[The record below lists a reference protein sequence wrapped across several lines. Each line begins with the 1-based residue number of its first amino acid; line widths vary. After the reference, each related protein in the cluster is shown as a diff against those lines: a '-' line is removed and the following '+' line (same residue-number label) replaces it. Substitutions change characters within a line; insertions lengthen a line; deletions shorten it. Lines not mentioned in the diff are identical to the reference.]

1 MIEEDTCM
9 TVVTEPSRHQ
19 PYNPLAIDLRAAV
32 QKLQLSCLQDSPPFA
47 NLDTQLYNAFL
58 ADPNSVPRSKLLDT
72 VSQCMLNPKWTLP
85 IVELFRPIAI
95 DLIARWAL
103 PSFTAFLEAIPCS
116 PNSSSAVNRIELVA
130 KAFSV
135 VLPVVPQVKSL
146 AVTYFNH
153 SPSLFERLH
162 HLPYDI
168 AFSEINANELLDL
181 LVTTYRL
188 LSFSTPTFASLW
200 NWGPLVQLLN
210 FPNTPIKYCAI
221 LCLSKVYNLS
231 DAQSKTLLGSLIE
244 NGKSINATD
253 EPLLAV
259 IDGKNIDLRML
270 SLWEQQRL
278 AESQIALAHNRY
290 ETEQTHAHT
299 ITEDDL
305 CSLCCYLCGVL
316 LPKSSTPS
324 PSIQH
329 DERVCYEPQ
338 LVLTETTSRNLHA
351 ISLALSIG
359 APTLLEGVTGAGKT
373 ALVEELASRTGRG
386 DRKFSFPAMFGVSLR
401 RQAHLNIFVELVK
414 IHLGDQT
421 DPKVLLGTYVSTSVP
436 GSFRWQP
443 GVLTTAVQEGR
454 WVLIEDIDLAPAEVI
469 SVLLPLLETRHL
481 FIPSRGE
488 KIKAK
493 EGFQLFGTRSFVPS
507 RSGKGMT
514 SRGGDL
520 VSGANLWTRVHV
532 DALSM
537 EELGNVVRQK
547 FPHIGNFTDHV
558 MALFRTVVSI
568 YQDPNFSSLASSTM
582 GRFISTRDL
591 MKWCNRIEKLLGE
604 RLYGDDLV
612 NVGLDESVRLDLFS
626 EAIDCFCGMIPDFAT
641 WVVVLEKVGEPLQI
655 SQEMVRHYVDQYK
668 PAFEVSDAVV
678 RVGRVNL
685 SSILANGKQKQKM
698 GLIKRER
705 QRPFA
710 VTGHALRLLEKIA
723 VCVYLT
729 EPVLLVGETG
739 TGKTTVVQHLADM
752 MHQNLIV
759 VNLSQQSD
767 SSDLLGGFK
776 PVDGKVLAIPLREEF
791 ERLFEKTFSVK
802 KNAKFLEMVRKS
814 FVHQKWTNFLALL
827 KRAVEMSQQKF
838 EGEQDERSKKSST
851 PQLRTAWKSFAKRLV
866 EFEVQQAQS
875 QNKFVF
881 NFMEGSLVKAV
892 RRGDWILL
900 DEINLATTETLE
912 CLSGLLQDA
921 QGSLLLTERGDV
933 EPVQRHPNFRLFAC
947 MNPAT
952 DVGKR
957 DLPPGLRNRF
967 TEFYVHPPD
976 SRYEDLLQIVKRYI
990 GNISTGDERACEDV
1004 AEFYMEAK
1012 NLALQHKLVDGA
1024 NQKPHFSMR
1033 TLARALTYV
1042 VQIYPTYGL
1051 RRSLYEGFCMTFL
1064 TQLNKDSESLMSQ
1077 LIQKTIL
1084 RGVKNPAH
1092 LVTQIPR
1099 QPSDDYIQFGYFWL
1113 EQGQFDPQNDEQY
1126 ILTSS
1131 VETKLYNLA
1140 RVIMSRKFPVLIQG
1154 PTSAGKTSMIE
1165 YMAKKTGHRFVRI
1178 NNHEHTDLQEY
1189 LGTYVS
1195 NSEGQLVFQE
1205 GVLVEALRNG
1215 YWIVLD
1221 ELNLA
1226 PSDVLEALNRL
1237 LDDNREL
1244 LIPETQEVV
1253 KPHPHFMLF
1262 ATQNPAGLYGGR
1274 KALSRAFRNRFLELH
1289 FDDIPEDELET
1300 ILSKRCKIAP
1310 SYCKKLVQVYKSLME
1325 RRQSTRIF
1333 EQKHGF
1339 ITLRDL
1345 FRWAGRD
1352 PNGYQELAE
1361 NGYML
1366 LAERCRRDE
1375 EKKVVKE
1382 VLEQVMKVKLNECD
1396 IYDCSKLE
1404 EFTIYDRLLSERNAL
1419 SGQDTK
1425 LVWTKAM
1432 RRLFSLVANCLRHKE
1447 PVLLVGE
1454 TGCGKTTV
1462 CQMLAETFQRQLHIV
1477 NCHQN
1482 TETGDLLGGQR
1493 PVRNNTES
1501 ADSDK
1506 QKPLFEWHDGP
1517 LVQSMR
1523 EGHLFLLD
1531 EISLADDSVLERLNS
1546 VLEPSRLLVLAEKGG
1561 KNVEEL
1567 YAVEGFQFLATM
1579 NPGGDYGKKELSP
1592 ALRNRFTEIWV
1603 PAVSDRD
1610 DLINIINEQLTC
1622 PSLHGYSSRIL
1633 DFIEWY
1639 TQTLGQARTVVSL
1652 RDILSW
1658 VKFLNASVSIG
1669 LDPNISFV
1677 HGGCLVLLD
1686 GLGSHGSSGSFL
1698 AGNTLKDFRLKCL
1711 RQLVGDD
1718 GANER
1723 DILGDAKG
1731 SLQIS
1736 NDKFAIGP
1744 FHIPRG
1750 HLVNANI
1757 KFTLEAPTTADN
1769 AMRVVRAMQLKK
1781 PILLEGSPGV
1791 GKTSLISA
1799 LAAASGHNL
1808 VRINLSE
1815 QTDLMDLFGSD
1826 LPVEGGNSGEFA
1838 WRDAPFLQAMKAG
1851 DWVLLDELNLAS
1863 QSVLEGLNSCLD
1875 HRGAVY
1881 IPELDREFICDKEFR
1896 VFGAQNPLQQG
1907 GGRKGLPKS
1916 FVNRFTQVY
1925 VEHLT
1930 TDDLLF
1936 ICAHLFPQFEREI
1949 LEKMIEL
1956 NTCLYEETMI
1966 RCSFGRKG
1974 SPWEFNLRD
1983 VFRWLELMKRDKVN
1997 NPAEFLDTIYMQR
2010 MRTKEDRQRVVELY
2024 EKVFGLPYDRPQYP
2038 SYEIS
2043 ADYVKVG
2050 HSRLSRE
2057 KDSDGFDMFE
2067 HEDHVLQSFLPPL
2080 EALMKCVEASW
2091 MAIITGPS
2099 ATGKTSLVRLLSKLT
2114 GKKLEEFAMNNSVDT
2129 MELLGGFEQV
2139 DLNRH
2144 RQVIME
2150 TLRGLTSRASKSLLM
2165 YLCKCPEDTE
2175 QRAATL
2181 QQIKRLNDAWFAL
2194 ENKQNMQH
2202 FSDSNGGLDYSLV
2215 SSVLDCLSAATTIDR
2230 EAQGSIMS
2238 VTSAV
2243 NSLRQLET
2251 SSVAGKFEWIDGL
2264 LIDALEKGHWLLID
2278 NANLCNPSVLD
2289 RLNSL
2294 FENDGV
2300 LMVNERGLVDGTV
2313 KVIKPHPNFRMFMT
2327 VDPQNGE
2334 LSRAMRNRG
2343 IEIALVDSSWNS
2355 NVADVT
2361 KLTNALGLRGPTLPL
2376 LLNSLQEEASTKRKH
2391 LAKTKNVRDYLLLA
2405 TYVVERLQRGQ
2416 SLRSA
2421 ISDSFSQVF
2430 VDIAEAPSSL
2440 ISMFEANTEHDL
2452 LQEMMSPT
2460 NCPYF
2465 LGGSIL
2471 QEDSALATVALQ
2483 GAYLVYLM
2491 QKQTSEDEENMRRI
2505 DVACNYFLETL
2516 SAQDYGLRL
2525 RWLRYVAQNAGIST
2539 VSVLEQL
2546 GSLMKTLYAHPVFS
2560 EMTRLRL
2567 EHERDLLTSN
2577 EALTSMALQQ
2587 TKKAYALLIR
2597 LCKQQLAEL
2606 DMQKSTQRLKLSSL
2620 TVIQQSYCL
2629 TQGRISETQL
2639 LHPSVAKLY
2648 PLFEAVRGD
2657 FTSWLDQS
2665 CYHSCPDM
2673 AFDVLHQIL
2682 DIRDY
2687 AWSLCQSHNLALD
2700 NLLITLRKMKDL
2712 MSMDQAES
2720 PLFAASIARI
2730 DDIMAAFDFE
2740 TCKSMKSLWKYFCPA
2755 TLSSES
2761 SYDIERE
2768 LHKINASLDLYR
2780 PDNEEAIAAQYMI
2793 LKVKSDVKECL
2804 MEGLATLYAVNE
2816 NDDKEALKLAKSLQN
2831 LPEYIRREIDS
2842 TKIAEDSTPWETALV
2857 PLYDYT
2863 SIIDEMEITA
2873 YIYAGIHSISDN
2885 RVFLEKVQAFRR
2897 FCLEKTSRPPLDFAP
2912 YQRLMW
2918 FLDSQ
2923 DSDKLSSV
2931 LPGIT
2936 HDAVHN
2942 WHRRLWRSSVF
2953 QEDLYL
2959 LVPTVH
2965 DTRFVIAEGSRSLFE
2980 SVETL
2985 ACLNI
2990 LCSVDKMTANAYDNA
3005 LKQLKSL
3012 KEFLSTNV
3020 NFKDRYKLELV
3031 TLVSI
3036 ARQLCKATS
3045 EIIPT
3050 QLFDSL
3056 MAHFDKTMHFTRSFL
3071 HFSIYDNANKFD
3083 YYDDALEALSQLST
3097 NLREANFNAYYTSA
3111 ISSIADCIR
3120 FHRSKNDTSFHSTA
3134 GKARVLLS
3142 LAFIA
3147 AYIPDYPVDPT
3158 TEPRLHVDL
3167 LMKKRQKCLNEIDVR
3182 TNIEKT
3188 LVGNDTNQDIRHQK
3202 KQLNAIDTELS
3213 NMATTFSLRPATSQ
3227 LDDIF
3232 VDLRYLQKSMLER
3245 NVESLIDDMNG
3256 SNIDSLLQ
3264 REKLLQGNAL
3274 QFIDRIHIKYP
3285 MYRDILQPLLV
3296 AVDDL
3301 KYGLR
3306 MMTIATRKDAT
3317 DDFLANVVELLI
3329 CDTGVSDDSIAL
3341 DWNRLATHS
3350 NLKQLKLIVFERAP
3364 TSRKWAFYLRLLIVI
3379 LHRLAV
3385 GINMHG
3391 HMRIADLE
3399 AVNIV
3404 FSEIVQIWKAAQEY
3418 KRQQEAEKEQ
3428 LFKTRT
3434 KKYEPLTEE
3443 EQDEADMKKMFAD
3456 FNEDFVDLAEDSM
3469 QIEHPPAT
3477 SQQKLQVE
3485 EESVLDESD
3494 IHRIGYLHRM
3504 IFGDYRH
3511 NHCFRTLKS
3520 FNRETFQSYEAAGRL
3535 ASMASRAFEH
3545 SLDTKLRAGHLYMT
3559 ELAINRLESENSFNM
3574 TSDDIY
3580 DFYKNENV
3588 GEAKLLHPVVRR
3600 FKARV
3605 SEILNEWPEHAVL
3618 EQLIT
3623 ICDRL
3628 LNFSILSPV
3637 AKFLTGVELLL
3648 QKSEDWEA
3656 YAAKHVSLK
3665 AQRDELISLIVRWRQ
3680 LELNCWPKLLAA
3692 QEQYSKDAAFEWWFH
3707 LYDVLYSASFGTEE
3721 ENAKS
3726 TASLMAALD
3735 QFIQSCSIVEFEPRL
3750 KMLDSFYR
3758 QAYMQAQMTP
3768 SQEERS
3774 SQSMVATIL
3783 QNVYLYYAQ
3792 FQDHARRMLAQLRK
3806 PIEKDLKDFVKIASW
3821 KDVNIYALRQS
3832 AQKTHRQ
3839 LHKCIRK
3846 YREVLANSML
3856 TVIANYN
3863 QENAQF
3869 QYGDEKK
3876 YNDVKKGFVD
3886 QLSQPNLWLVET
3898 NVPNTVPQFDWSAAS
3913 PVKRHLMNLQATL
3926 QKMQRYC
3933 ANDLFVVN
3941 KDSQEQPLEAFMTEI
3956 IQQIKNFQK
3965 ETPAVMTD
3973 ENKSF
3978 VKNQKL
3984 LKKKALVDF
3993 LKELKRIGL
4002 KWRAGNLV
4010 EQNADTSRLFR
4021 QQVARLDTVL
4031 ENRDLQKEKLSSY
4044 SCTTQDMIDLWE
4056 RSNDYYFRSIA
4067 RMTNLRTIS
4076 ATQISK
4082 DLSMLEVE
4090 RCMSTTE
4097 HLFSLTSKERL
4108 ILARVEERMQV
4119 LQGASVQLA
4128 ALYDAVSRSKP
4139 ITTDA
4144 TLGSRLT
4151 VQKMHIDKL
4160 VHMMSQAT
4168 LTLKLQSQYEPKAE
4182 LAAADMQ
4189 KAFNSVKKMQAQTDA
4204 SFAQRYLYPRSAT
4217 GIAILSEDVADMV
4230 NDQRKSLA
4238 ILQTNLEDI
4247 MQATPKSSYV
4257 VYPIVKYVQGIS
4269 NENFDTMVDGVTSS
4283 ATMVDLRDK
4292 LYFLIDAILVSIQD
4306 LKKAKLSEESMQKQ
4320 TGTESD
4326 AEQMDEVMPEN
4337 YIRIQHTEQLNSM
4350 NALHLDVV
4358 MKRVVDAL
4366 TFCQTLSTAST
4377 MDTIE
4382 ASRLLQQTYPFLQQ
4396 YMLVVQHT
4404 LSHMLL
4410 HHKAIAK
4417 LTYSLINSFTIII
4430 SKGFC
4435 MPEGAADEEE
4445 GEADGTATGTGIG
4458 EGEGNKDVSEEI
4470 EDEEQVLGTQNEEQS
4485 KSEKQETKEEKKG
4498 MDMENDFEGE
4508 LEDIEPD
4515 EEEEQKQDEED
4526 ESEEEPDEQ
4535 IGDVDD
4541 MDPDA
4546 VDDKMWGDEP
4556 EETLNESDKT
4566 VDQDQSQGKKESD
4579 IVAKEEESSK
4589 PESKKED
4596 GDKSNDKENENQDI
4610 ESEEIADEEGG
4621 EENDQ
4626 DEDDEQGEDD
4636 AAENKAGEQFNADIP
4651 EAETLE
4657 LPDDLHMGDED
4668 DEQGDDNQDGE
4679 ELKDPMDID
4688 EPPAE
4693 GEERVPEDEEEEVEA
4708 FKDLLDEVGEGEQDQ
4723 EKADDEMADTT
4734 AHTENGGDE
4743 EADQEKDEPEEEP
4756 PSNESGDAEQKGGQ
4770 IEEDENEESDQNTK
4784 AQNREQPNSDNI
4796 SDNQFGVQGEAGKA
4810 SMSSA
4815 GQQEGEDENAESQ
4828 DAEVKQEKKDK
4839 KGVSERGSNDANQE
4853 EGDEDATEEEQKQP
4867 KANPQRSLGD
4877 ALESWRRRLADLAD
4891 AEDEETEEKEKT
4903 ENNSEAEE
4911 AKVNEDNAF
4920 EYVKNDEEAHDLQTL
4935 SNAAADQIQDLKLGA
4950 MDEEMEDVDQH
4961 AGEMQDEEQDE
4972 EMIDTMPLPRETADV
4987 DGEKDSRGAIVSK
5000 RLPEAQAVEDKDVL
5014 TMDESVVAHEP
5025 LELQDIERMREELE
5039 NKVSEWREEGRD
5051 INQARELWQSYE
5063 NLTHD
5068 LAMGLCE
5075 QLRLILEPTLATK
5088 LKGDYR
5094 TGKRLNMKKIIPY
5107 IASQFKKDK
5116 IWLRR
5121 TKPSK
5126 RQYQVMISVDDSK
5139 SMSES
5144 HSVQLAYETLSLIS
5158 KALSQLEV
5166 GDICITS
5173 FGERIRLLHPFDQPF
5188 TAESGASVI
5197 QQFTFAQQK
5206 TYVKNLVES
5215 SLSLFENA
5223 KHAATMGSG
5232 ELWQLQLI
5240 ISDGICEDHESLRT
5254 LVRRAMEE
5262 HVMIIFIVVDNKPE
5276 KDSILKMTNVKYTTV
5291 NNKLSLQMTPYL
5303 ETFPFQY
5310 FMILRDINALP
5321 EALSDALRQ
5330 YFSFVSA

>member
-1 MIEEDTCM
+1 MIDEDTPM
-9 TVVTEPSRHQ
+9 TTITEPSKHQ
-19 PYNPLAIDLRAAV
+19 LYNPLAIDLKAAV
-32 QKLQLSCLQDSPPFA
+32 HKLQSTCLQDSPAFA
-47 NLDTQLYNAFL
+47 NVDTQLFHAF
-58 ADPNSVPRSKLLDT
+58 ATNPDSVPRSKLLDT
-72 VSQCMLNPKWTLP
+72 VSQCMLNPKWTLQ
-85 IVELFRPIAI
+85 IVDLFRPIAI
-95 DLIARWAL
+95 DLIARWAT
-103 PSFTAFLEAIPCS
+103 PGFTAFLEAIPSS
-116 PNSSSAVNRIELVA
+116 PSTSSAVNRIELVA
-130 KAFSV
+130 KAFGL
-135 VLPVVPQVKSL
+135 VLPLVPQVKSL

-162 HLPYDI
+162 QLPHDT
-168 AFSEINANELLDL
+168 AFTEAAANELQEL
-181 LVTTYRL
+181 LLTTYRL
-188 LSFSTPTFASLW
+188 LCFSTATFASLW
-200 NWGPLVQLLN
+200 NWGPLVQLLS
-210 FPNTPIKYCAI
+210 FPNTCVRYCAI

-231 DAQSKTLLGSLIE
+231 DAQNKRLLGSVIG
-244 NGKSINATD
+244 NQKSIDETD
-253 EPLLAV
+253 EPLMAI
-259 IDGKNIDLRML
+259 IDDKPMDLRML

-278 AESQIALAHNRY
+278 AESQIAFTHNKY
-290 ETEQTHAHT
+290 DTEQTHAHS

-305 CSLCCYLCGVL
+305 CSLTCYLCGVL
-316 LPKSSTPS
+316 LPKSSIPS
-324 PSIQH
+324 RSAHH
-329 DERVCYEPQ
+329 DNRVCYQPQ
-338 LVLTETTSRNLHA
+338 LVLTDTTSRNLHA

-373 ALVEELASRTGRG
+373 SLVEELASRTGRG
-386 DRKFSFPAMFGVSLR
+386 D
-401 RQAHLNIFVELVK
+401 QLVK

-436 GSFRWQP
+436 GSFRWQA

-514 SRGGDL
+514 SRGGEL
-520 VSGANLWTRVHV
+520 VTGANLWTRVHV
-532 DALSM
+532 DPLSM
-537 EELGNVVRQK
+537 EELGLVVRQK
-547 FPHIGNFTDHV
+547 FPHIGDFAEHV
-558 MALFRTVVSI
+558 MALFQTVTGI
-568 YQDPNFSSLASSTM
+568 YQDPNFSTLASSTM
-582 GRFISTRDL
+582 GRYISTRDL

-604 RLYGDDLV
+604 RLHNNDLID
-612 NVGLDESVRLDLFS
+612 VGLDESVRLDLFS
-626 EAIDCFCGMIPDFAT
+626 EAIDCFCGMIPEFAT
-641 WVVVLEKVGEPLQI
+641 WVVVLERVGEPLQI

-668 PAFEVSDAVV
+668 PAFEVTDAVV

-685 SSILANGKQKQKM
+685 SSIVATGKQKQKI
-698 GLIKRER
+698 GLVKRER

-729 EPVLLVGETG
+729 EPALLVGETG

-776 PVDGKVLAIPLREEF
+776 PVDGKVLAIPLKEEF
-791 ERLFEKTFSVK
+791 ERLFERTFSVK
-802 KNAKFLEMVRKS
+802 KNAKFLEMVRKT
-814 FVHQKWTNFLALL
+814 FIHQKWINFVALL
-827 KRAVEMSQQKF
+827 KRSVEMSQQKF
-838 EGEQDERSKKSST
+838 EGEQDDKSKKSST
-851 PQLRTAWKSFAKRLV
+851 PQLRTAWKSFAKRLI

-892 RRGDWILL
+892 RQGDWILL

-976 SRYEDLLQIVKRYI
+976 SRYEDLLQIVKRYLV
-990 GNISTGDERACEDV
+990 NVSTGDDRACEDV

-1012 NLALQHKLVDGA
+1012 NLCQQHKLVDGA

-1051 RRSLYEGFCMTFL
+1051 RRSLYEGICMTFL
-1064 TQLNKDSESLMSQ
+1064 TQLNKESENVMTQ
-1077 LIQKTIL
+1077 LIHKTIL
-1084 RGVKNPAH
+1084 RGTKNPTH

-1099 QPSDDYIQFGYFWL
+1099 QPSDDFIQFGYFWL
-1113 EQGQFDPQNDEQY
+1113 EQGQFDPQDDGQY
-1126 ILTSS
+1126 ILTNS

-1195 NSEGQLVFQE
+1195 NSDGQLVFQE

-1244 LIPETQEVV
+1244 LIPETQEIV

-1300 ILSKRCKIAP
+1300 ILSRRCKIAP

-1382 VLEQVMKVKLNECD
+1382 VLEQVMKVKLNESEM
-1396 IYDCSKLE
+1396 YDCSKLE
-1404 EFTIYDRLLSERNAL
+1404 EFAIYDRLLRDTAAQ

-1432 RRLFSLVANCLRHKE
+1432 RRLFSLVAKCLQHKE

-1462 CQMLAETFQRQLHIV
+1462 CQMLAETFQRELHIV

-1493 PVRNNTES
+1493 PVRNHSES
-1501 ADSDK
+1501 TDPQK
-1506 QKPLFEWHDGP
+1506 QKQLFEWHDGP
-1517 LVQSMR
+1517 LVQSMK

-1567 YAVEGFQFLATM
+1567 YGAEGFQFLATM

-1603 PAVSDRD
+1603 PAVSDRE
-1610 DLINIINEQLTC
+1610 DLTNIIDEQLTH
-1622 PSLHGYSSRIL
+1622 PSLSGYSSKML
-1633 DFIEWY
+1633 DFIGWY

-1658 VKFLNASVSIG
+1658 VKFVNAAVNNG

-1711 RQLVGDD
+1711 RQLAGDNK
-1718 GANER
+1718 ATER
-1723 DILGDAKG
+1723 DILGEAKG
-1731 SLQIS
+1731 SVEIS
-1736 NDKFAIGP
+1736 DDKFAIGP

-1750 HLVNANI
+1750 HLDNADI
-1757 KFTLEAPTTADN
+1757 KFTLLAPTTADN
-1769 AMRVVRAMQLKK
+1769 AMRVVRSMQLRK

-1799 LAAASGHNL
+1799 LAAASGHKL

-1936 ICAHLFPQFEREI
+1936 ICAHLFPQFERST
-1949 LEKMIEL
+1949 LEKMIEF
-1956 NTCLYEETMI
+1956 NTRMYEETMI

-1983 VFRWLELMKRDKVN
+1983 VFRWLELMQKDNVSD
-1997 NPAEFLDTIYMQR
+1997 PAEFLDTIYMQR
-2010 MRTKEDRQRVVELY
+2010 MRTREDRQKVTVIY
-2024 EKVFGLPYDRPQYP
+2024 ENVFATHYNRPHHP
-2038 SYEIS
+2038 SYEVS
-2043 ADYVKVG
+2043 ADYLTVG
-2050 HSRLSRE
+2050 HSQLPRIQ
-2057 KDSDGFDMFE
+2057 DDNGFDLFE

-2080 EALMKCVEASW
+2080 EALMKCVESSW
-2091 MAIITGPS
+2091 MAIVTGPS
-2099 ATGKTSLVRLLSKLT
+2099 ATGKTTLVRLLSKLT
-2114 GKKLEEFAMNNSVDT
+2114 GNKLEEFAMNNSVDT

-2144 RQVIME
+2144 RQVVMD
-2150 TLRGLTSRASKSLLM
+2150 TLHQLTSRASKNLLM
-2165 YLCKCPEDTE
+2165 YLTTVSDVPE
-2175 QRAATL
+2175 QRLEVL
-2181 QQIKRLNDAWFAL
+2181 QQIRRLNDAWFAL
-2194 ENKQNMQH
+2194 ESKQSMQH
-2202 FSDSNGGLDYSLV
+2202 LSDNHEGLDYPLV
-2215 SSVLDCLSAATTIDR
+2215 SSVLACLSTAVSIDE
-2230 EAQGSIMS
+2230 EARDS
-2238 VTSAV
+2238 VTSVAAAV
-2243 NSLRQLET
+2243 QSLQDLEKN
-2251 SSVAGKFEWIDGL
+2251 SVAGKFEWIDGL
-2264 LIDALEKGHWLLID
+2264 LINALEKGHWLLID

-2294 FENDGV
+2294 FENDGM

-2343 IEIALVDSSWNS
+2343 IEIALVDSSWNK
-2355 NVADVT
+2355 NIADVT
-2361 KLTNALGLRGPTLPL
+2361 KITNALGLRGPTLPL
-2376 LLNSLQEEASTKRKH
+2376 ILNDLQEEASAKRKH
-2391 LAKTKNVRDYLLLA
+2391 LAKNKNVRDYLLLA

-2416 SLRSA
+2416 SIRAA
-2421 ISDSFSQVF
+2421 ISESFSQVF
-2430 VDIAEAPSSL
+2430 VDITDAPPSL
-2440 ISMFEANTEHDL
+2440 ISLLEAETDDDL

-2471 QEDSALATVALQ
+2471 QEDSALGTVALQ
-2483 GAYLVYLM
+2483 GAYLAYLL
-2491 QKQTSEDEENMRRI
+2491 QKETSDDSELMRRI
-2505 DVACNYFLETL
+2505 DVASDYFLETL
-2516 SAQDYGLRL
+2516 SAHDYGLRL
-2525 RWLRYVAQNAGIST
+2525 RWLGYLAQNAGISR
-2539 VSVLEQL
+2539 VSILEQIGYL
-2546 GSLMKTLYAHPVFS
+2546 VRTLHTHPVFA
-2560 EMTRLRL
+2560 ELTKLRVDY
-2567 EHERDLLTSN
+2567 EHSVQASK
-2577 EALTSMALQQ
+2577 EALPSMALTQ
-2587 TKKAYALLIR
+2587 TRKAYILLIR
-2597 LCKQQLAEL
+2597 LCKQHYAEMA
-2606 DMQKSTQRLKLSSL
+2606 MQKATQRLKVSNL
-2620 TVIQQSYCL
+2620 TVLQQSYCFKE
-2629 TQGRISETQL
+2629 GRIGETQL

-2648 PLFEAVRGD
+2648 PLFESVRSD
-2657 FTSWLDQS
+2657 FASWLDQS
-2665 CYHSCPDM
+2665 CYHDCSTL
-2673 AFDVLHQIL
+2673 AFDILNKIL
-2682 DIRDY
+2682 DTRDY
-2687 AWSLCQSHNLALD
+2687 AWNICQSRNLALD

-2712 MSMDQAES
+2712 MALDNTES
-2720 PLFAASIARI
+2720 PLFAATVARI
-2730 DDIMAAFDFE
+2730 DDIMSGFDFE
-2740 TCKSMKSLWKYFCPA
+2740 MCKSMKALWKYFCPA
-2755 TLSSES
+2755 TLSSKTSHDVET
-2761 SYDIERE
+2761 E
-2768 LHKINASLDLYR
+2768 LHEINSLLDAYR
-2780 PDNEEAIAAQYMI
+2780 PDNEEGLKAGHMI
-2793 LKVKSDVKECL
+2793 LKSKTDIKECL
-2804 MEGLATLYAVNE
+2804 IEGLATLYAVNE
-2816 NDDKEALKLAKSLQN
+2816 NDDKEALKLAKSLQS
-2831 LPEYIRREIDS
+2831 LPEYIRRQLELEKF
-2842 TKIAEDSTPWETALV
+2842 TGVTTPWDTALV
-2857 PLYDYT
+2857 PLFDHT
-2863 SIIDEMEITA
+2863 SSIAEMELTA
-2873 YIYAGIHSISDN
+2873 IIYASVCGVSNNSTLI
-2885 RVFLEKVQAFRR
+2885 EKIQAFRR
-2897 FCLEKTSRPPLDFAP
+2897 FCLEKTSRPPLDLVP
-2912 YQRLMW
+2912 YQRLIW
-2918 FLDSQ
+2918 LLDSEH
-2923 DSDKLSSV
+2923 SEKMAPA
-2931 LPGIT
+2931 LPGIA
-2936 HDAVHN
+2936 HDAAHT

-2953 QEDLYL
+2953 QQDLYQ
-2959 LVPTVH
+2959 LVPSAQDVQLN
-2965 DTRFVIAEGSRSLFE
+2965 ISEGSLSLFE

-2985 ACLNI
+2985 TCLNT
-2990 LCSVDKMTANAYDNA
+2990 LCSIDKMSANAYDNA
-3005 LKQLKSL
+3005 LNQLQLL
-3012 KEFLSTNV
+3012 KKFLATNAS
-3020 NFKDRYKLELV
+3020 FKDRQSLELV
-3031 TLVSI
+3031 MLLSM
-3036 ARQLCKATS
+3036 ARQLCNATLD
-3045 EIIPT
+3045 IIPRE
-3050 QLFDSL
+3050 LFDALSTQFGETT
-3056 MAHFDKTMHFTRSFL
+3056 HFVRTLLQSNV
-3071 HFSIYDNANKFD
+3071 YDLTD
-3083 YYDDALEALSQLST
+3083 ERLYYDDAMAAVAQLVAT
-3097 NLREANFNAYYTSA
+3097 LRSANFNAYYASA
-3111 ISSIADCIR
+3111 ISAIGDCIGY
-3120 FHRSKNDTSFHSTA
+3120 HRTRDYASFRSTA
-3134 GKARVLLS
+3134 GRSRVLLG
-3142 LAFIA
+3142 LAFVS

-3158 TEPRLHVDL
+3158 SEPRLHVDL
-3167 LMKKRQKCLNEIDVR
+3167 LMKKREKCMDNIQVR
-3182 TNIEKT
+3182 TTIEDVLT
-3188 LVGNDTNQDIRHQK
+3188 GNDTNTAIQQQQDQV
-3202 KQLNAIDTELS
+3202 NTIDAELS
-3213 NMATTFSLRPATSQ
+3213 SSATTFSLRPVVSQ

-3245 NVESLIDDMNG
+3245 NVESLINDMG
-3256 SNIDSLLQ
+3256 ESNTESITQ
-3264 REKLLQGNAL
+3264 REALLQGNAL
-3274 QFIDRIHIKYP
+3274 QFIDRIHVKYP
-3285 MYRDILQPLLV
+3285 LYRDILQPLVV
-3296 AVDDL
+3296 AVDDI
-3301 KYGLR
+3301 KYGMR
-3306 MMTIATRKDAT
+3306 MMTTSGRKNST
-3317 DDFLANVVELLI
+3317 DDFLAEVVELLI
-3329 CDTGVSDDSIAL
+3329 RDPDVSHHSFAL
-3341 DWNRLATHS
+3341 DWHTLATS
-3350 NLKQLKLIVFERAP
+3350 DRLTQLKNIIFERAP
-3364 TSRKWAFYLRLLIVI
+3364 TNRKWAFYLRLLIVI
-3379 LHRLAV
+3379 LQRLSI
-3385 GINMHG
+3385 GINTHG
-3391 HMRIADLE
+3391 HLRTGDLE
-3399 AVNIV
+3399 SVNTV
-3404 FSEIVQIWKAAQEY
+3404 FSEIVHIWKAAQEY
-3418 KRQQEAEKEQ
+3418 KRQKEEEKEQ
-3428 LFKTRT
+3428 LFKARA

-3443 EQDEADMKKMFAD
+3443 EQDEADMKKTFAD
-3456 FNEDFVDLAEDSM
+3456 FNEDFADLAEDERQAENKPTIDKS
-3469 QIEHPPAT
+3469 
-3477 SQQKLQVE
+3477 LQVE
-3485 EESVLDESD
+3485 EDAVLDEND
-3494 IHRIGYLHRM
+3494 IQRIGHLHRM
-3504 IFGDYRH
+3504 IFDDFRH
-3511 NHCFRTLKS
+3511 DMCTRSNRS
-3520 FNRETFQSYEAAGRL
+3520 FDRETLQSYEAAGRL
-3535 ASMASRAFEH
+3535 ANMASYAFSH
-3545 SLDTKLRAGHLYMT
+3545 SLDQTCHAGHLRMT
-3559 ELAINRLESENSFNM
+3559 SLAIRRLESEDSFSM

-3580 DFYKNENV
+3580 DYYKNENV
-3588 GEAKLLHPVVRR
+3588 AEAKLVDPIVCR
-3600 FKARV
+3600 FKTRV
-3605 SEILNEWPEHAVL
+3605 AEILEQWPEHAVL
-3618 EQLIT
+3618 QQLIT

-3628 LNFSILSPV
+3628 LSFSILSPV
-3637 AKFLTGVELLL
+3637 AKFLTGIELLL

-3692 QEQYSKDAAFEWWFH
+3692 QEQYSKDSAFEWWFH
-3707 LYDVLYSASFGTEE
+3707 LYDVLHNVSFGSEE
-3721 ENAKS
+3721 ENTKS
-3726 TASLMAALD
+3726 TKELLAALD
-3735 QFIQSCSIVEFEPRL
+3735 QFIQSSSVIEFEPRL
-3750 KMLDSFYR
+3750 KMIDSFYR
-3758 QAYMQAQMTP
+3758 QAHMQAQVTL
-3768 SQEERS
+3768 SADEKA

-3783 QNVYLYYAQ
+3783 RNVYLYYAQ
-3792 FQDHARRMLAQLRK
+3792 FRDHARIMLAQMRK

-3846 YREVLANSML
+3846 YREVLTNSML

-3863 QENAQF
+3863 QEHAQF
-3869 QYGDEKK
+3869 QYGDEKR
-3876 YNDVKKGFVD
+3876 YNDVKKGFID
-3886 QLSQPNLWLVET
+3886 QLSQPKLWLAET
-3898 NVPNTVPQFDWSAAS
+3898 SVPSSTTQFDWSVAPA
-3913 PVKRHLMNLQATL
+3913 VKRHLLNLQATL
-3926 QKMQRYC
+3926 DRMRRYC
-3933 ANDLFVVN
+3933 SDDLFVTN
-3941 KDSQEQPLEAFMTEI
+3941 KDVQEQPLEAFMTEVI
-3956 IQQIKNFQK
+3956 HQIKTFQK

-3973 ENKSF
+3973 ENKSL

-3984 LKKKALVDF
+3984 IKKKALVDF
-3993 LKELKRIGL
+3993 LKELKRLGL
-4002 KWRAGNLV
+4002 KWRAGTLA
-4010 EQNADTSRLFR
+4010 EQNADTSQLFR
-4021 QQVARLDTVL
+4021 QHVARLDRVL
-4031 ENRDLQKEKLSSY
+4031 QSKDLQKEKLSSY
-4044 SCTTQDMIDLWE
+4044 SCTTQDIIDLWDK
-4056 RSNDYYFRSIA
+4056 SNDYYFRSIA
-4067 RMTNLRTIS
+4067 RLTHLRTTS

-4082 DLSMLEVE
+4082 DLSLLEVE
-4090 RCMSTTE
+4090 RCMSATE
-4097 HLFSLTSKERL
+4097 HLFSLTIKERS
-4108 ILARVEERMQV
+4108 ILSRFEERMQV

-4128 ALYDAVSRSKP
+4128 ALYDASARSKS
-4139 ITTDA
+4139 ITVDT
-4144 TLGSRLT
+4144 TLGCRLT
-4151 VQKMHIDKL
+4151 IQKMHIDKL
-4160 VHMMSQAT
+4160 AHMLSQAAA
-4168 LTLKLQSQYEPKAE
+4168 TLKLQNQYEA
-4182 LAAADMQ
+4182 
-4189 KAFNSVKKMQAQTDA
+4189 NSDQAVANVQMLCSTVKKMQARTDFC
-4204 SFAQRYLYPRSAT
+4204 FAQRYLYPQSMS
-4217 GIAILSEDVADMV
+4217 GVAILSEDVADMV
-4230 NDQRKSLA
+4230 EEHLDA
-4238 ILQTNLEDI
+4238 IDALQSTLKDT
-4247 MQATPKSSYV
+4247 MQVLPQSSYL
-4257 VYPIVKYVQGIS
+4257 VYPIIKYIQDI
-4269 NENFDTMVDGVTSS
+4269 NTKTSDVMIDDMNTNG
-4283 ATMVDLRDK
+4283 TMVDLRDK
-4292 LYFLIDAILVSIQD
+4292 LYLLIDAILVSIQD
-4306 LKKAKLSEESMQKQ
+4306 LKKTKSLAEPAVNQVDEQDESEEN
-4320 TGTESD
+4320 
-4326 AEQMDEVMPEN
+4326 DEDMPEN
-4337 YIRIQHTEQLNSM
+4337 YIRVQHSEQFSSM
-4350 NALHLDVV
+4350 NALHMDVI
-4358 MKRVVDAL
+4358 MKRAVEAL
-4366 TFCQTLSTAST
+4366 TLCHTLTANSETNST
-4377 MDTIE
+4377 E

-4404 LSHMLL
+4404 LSHILL

-4417 LTYSLINSFTIII
+4417 LTYALINSFTIII

-4445 GEADGTATGTGIG
+4445 GDADGTATGTGIG
-4458 EGEGNKDVSEEI
+4458 EGEGAKDVSEEI

-4508 LEDIEPD
+4508 LEDVEQD
-4515 EEEEQKQDEED
+4515 EEEEEKKEDEETEDEED
-4526 ESEEEPDEQ
+4526 PDEQ

-4546 VDDKMWGDEP
+4546 VDDKMWGEEP

-4566 VDQDQSQGKKESD
+4566 VDQDQSQGQKESD
-4579 IVAKEEESSK
+4579 IVAKEDEGPQ
-4589 PESKKED
+4589 PEPKGE
-4596 GDKSNDKENENQDI
+4596 KSEK
-4610 ESEEIADEEGG
+4610 S
-4621 EENDQ
+4621 EENDRGEEQ
-4626 DEDDEQGEDD
+4626 EKGDEGDEGDEEDMGEEDEQGEDES
-4636 AAENKAGEQFNADIP
+4636 AENKAGEQFNAEIP

-4657 LPDDLHMGDED
+4657 LPDDLNMGDED
-4668 DEQGDDNQDGE
+4668 EGNDNDEDGE
-4679 ELKDPMDID
+4679 EFKDSMDID
-4688 EPPAE
+4688 EPPAG
-4693 GEERVPEDEEEEVEA
+4693 GEEQIPEEEEEGEA
-4708 FKDLLDEVGEGEQDQ
+4708 FKDLLDEVAEGEQDQ
-4723 EKADDEMADTT
+4723 EKGDEEMADTT
-4734 AHTENGGDE
+4734 AHTENEGDE
-4743 EADQEKDEPEEEP
+4743 EQHEEKGEEEEESMP
-4756 PSNESGDAEQKGGQ
+4756 KESGDAEQKGGQ
-4770 IEEDENEESDQNTK
+4770 IEEDQEEEPDQNAK
-4784 AQNREQPNSDNI
+4784 AQNREQPNSDDLA
-4796 SDNQFGVQGEAGKA
+4796 DNQFGVQGEAGKA
-4810 SMSSA
+4810 SMSSS
-4815 GQQEGEDENAESQ
+4815 GQKEGENESAESE
-4828 DAEVKQEKKDK
+4828 DADAKQEKKEK
-4839 KGVSERGSNDANQE
+4839 KGVSERGSNDANQDE
-4853 EGDEDATEEEQKQP
+4853 ANEEDAEEESQQP
-4867 KANPQRSLGD
+4867 KTNPQRSLGD

-4891 AEDEETEEKEKT
+4891 AEDEEGEEAEEEKT
-4903 ENNSEAEE
+4903 EKAPDADEAQ
-4911 AKVNEDNAF
+4911 VNEDNAF

-4935 SNAAADQIQDLKLGA
+4935 GNAAADQIQDLKLGA
-4950 MDEEMEDVDQH
+4950 MDEEMEDTEQH
-4961 AGEMQDEEQDE
+4961 AGEMHSDEENE
-4972 EMIDTMPLPRETADV
+4972 EAVDTMPLPRDNADMEGER
-4987 DGEKDSRGAIVSK
+4987 DGRGAILSK
-5000 RLPEAQAVEDKDVL
+5000 SLPETQGPDETEVL
-5014 TMDESVVAHEP
+5014 TMDESVLAHEP
-5025 LELQDIERMREELE
+5025 LEQEDIERMREELE
-5039 NKVSEWREEGRD
+5039 TKVSEWREEGRD
-5051 INQARELWQSYE
+5051 INQARELWQNYE

-5166 GDICITS
+5166 GDISITS

-5223 KHAATMGSG
+5223 KHAASSGSG

-5240 ISDGICEDHESLRT
+5240 ISDGICEDHESLKA

-5276 KDSILKMTNVKYTTV
+5276 KDSILNMTNVKYATV

-5330 YFSFVSA
+5330 YFSFVAA